1 MRGSLISNL
10 QKVLCAEV
18 QKKCLHF
25 NFSSVLLKCK
35 CQFGRV
41 SALNKVWEKIENV
54 AEADGGI
61 IRTSQVEKAGVSRP
75 VIGKYVRDGKLER
88 VRKGIYIISQGDHDE
103 FALIQAQHSQAVF
116 SFGTA
121 LFLWGMS
128 DRTPHFID
136 VTFPQ
141 GVNASVIRRDNP
153 DLRCHY
159 VQARLY
165 GIGIAE
171 KRSPQGAMVRLY
183 DRERCICDL
192 VRGKNILDAQLYSQ
206 ALKEYFKSR
215 PDIEDPQITPMLA

>member
-1 MRGSLISNL
+1 MDATARILAFERRASDTELEIELPRGLDEYFVEKGSIAVDGISMTIEKVYADRFKIGIIPTTWEETALRTKKKGSLVNL
-10 QKVLCAEV
+10 ET
-18 QKKCLHF
+18 
-25 NFSSVLLKCK
+25 
-35 CQFGRV
+35 
-41 SALNKVWEKIENV
+41 
-54 AEADGGI
+54 D
-61 IRTSQVEKAGVSRP
+61 

-103 FALIQAQHSQAVF
+103 FALILAQHSQAVF

-192 VRGKNILDAQLYSQ
+192 VRGKNILDKNNLLCKFESIRINV
-206 ALKEYFKSR
+206 LTK
-215 PDIEDPQITPMLA
+215 

>member
-1 MRGSLISNL
+1 M
-10 QKVLCAEV
+10 
-18 QKKCLHF
+18 
-25 NFSSVLLKCK
+25 
-35 CQFGRV
+35 